1 VRIPLIAGNWKMNL
15 LIADAVKLVN
25 ELKPLVAGVKGVEIV
40 VCPVFTALHAVGQ
53 ALAGSNIAM
62 GGQNCYVKE
71 SGAFTGE
78 ISPQM
83 LLDAGCAWTII
94 GHSERRQY
102 FNESDQFLN
111 QKLRFALASGLKVM
125 FCVGETL
132 DERENGKMDQVL
144 TRQVLDGL
152 AGLSESDFTRTAIAY
167 EPVWA
172 IGTGVT
178 ATPQQAQDAHA
189 FIRGLVSKQ
198 FGETIAARVRIQYGG
213 SVKAD
218 NAAELMAK
226 PDVDGALVGGAS
238 LKAPSFA
245 DIVKN
250 SALRD

>member
-1 VRIPLIAGNWKMNL
+1 MRTPLIAGNWKMNL
-15 LIADAVKLVN
+15 LIGDAVKLVN
-25 ELKPLVAGVKGVEIV
+25 DLKPLVAGVKGAETV

-53 ALAGSNIAM
+53 ALKGSNIAM

-102 FNESDQFLN
+102 FNETGQFLN
-111 QKLRFALASGLKVM
+111 QKLKFALVSGLKVM

-132 DERENGKMDQVL
+132 DERENGKMDEVL

-152 AGLSESDFTRTAIAY
+152 AGLSDPDFSRTAIAY

-178 ATPQQAQDAHA
+178 ASPQQAQDAHA
-189 FIRGLVSKQ
+189 LIRGLVRKQ
-198 FGETIAARVRIQYGG
+198 FGETIASRVRIQYGG

-238 LKAPSFA
+238 LKPQSFA

-250 SALRD
+250 SAL

>member
-1 VRIPLIAGNWKMNL
+1 MRTPLIAGNWKMNL
-15 LIADAVKLVN
+15 LIGDAVKLVN
-25 ELKPLVAGVKGVEIV
+25 ELKPLVAGVKGAEIV

-53 ALAGSNIAM
+53 ALKGSNIAM

-78 ISPQM
+78 ISPRM

-102 FNESDQFLN
+102 FNETDQFLN

-132 DERENGKMDQVL
+132 AERESGKMDEVL
-144 TRQVLDGL
+144 TRQMLDGL
-152 AGLSESDFTRTAIAY
+152 AGLSESDFARAAIAY

-189 FIRGLVSKQ
+189 FIRGLVRKQ
-198 FGETIAARVRIQYGG
+198 FGETIAARMRIQYGG

-238 LKAPSFA
+238 LKAQGFA

-250 SALRD
+250 SVL

>member
-1 VRIPLIAGNWKMNL
+1 MNL
-15 LIADAVKLVN
+15 PIGDAVKLVN
-25 ELKPLVAGVKGVEIV
+25 ELKPLVAGIKGVEIV
-40 VCPVFTALHAVGQ
+40 VCPVFTALYPVGQ
-53 ALAGSNIAM
+53 ALKGSNIAM

-83 LLDAGCAWTII
+83 LIDAGCAWTII

-102 FNESDQFLN
+102 FNESDGFLN
-111 QKLRFALASGLKVM
+111 QKLKFALASGLKVM

-132 DERENGKMDQVL
+132 QERENGKMDEVL
-144 TRQVLDGL
+144 TRQALDGL
-152 AGLSESDFTRTAIAY
+152 SGLSESDFNQTAIAY

-178 ATPQQAQDAHA
+178 ASPQQAQDAHA
-189 FIRGLVSKQ
+189 FIRGLVKKQ

-238 LKAPSFA
+238 LKAQGFA

-250 SALRD
+250 SASKE

>member
-1 VRIPLIAGNWKMNL
+1 MRTPLIAGNWKMNL
-15 LIADAVKLVN
+15 LIGDAIKLVN
-25 ELKPLVAGVKGVEIV
+25 ELKPLLAGVKGAETV

-53 ALAGSNIAM
+53 ALKGSNIAM
-62 GGQNCYVKE
+62 GGQNCYLKE

-102 FNESDQFLN
+102 FNETDPLLN
-111 QKLRFALASGLKVM
+111 QKLKFALASGLKVM

-132 DERENGKMDQVL
+132 GERENGKMDEVL

-189 FIRGLVSKQ
+189 FIRGLVKKQ

-238 LKAPSFA
+238 LKAQSFA

-250 SALRD
+250 SVL